1 MPLRHTLV
9 KSIYIYIYIYEAD
22 GEWRRAMRNLE
33 SVVRKKTFSLPQRL
47 YHKLPRAE
55 RDPSR
60 TNKKKSKTK
69 RCNLL
74 NDALRIFASA
84 SELQLRDITKVVGK
98 VLCKQLE

>member
-1 MPLRHTLV
+1 MCALSHLFL
-9 KSIYIYIYIYEAD
+9 KIFS
-22 GEWRRAMRNLE
+22 
-33 SVVRKKTFSLPQRL
+33 KKLKKAVNTFLIFQKIFSKIINYCVPQRL

-60 TNKKKSKTK
+60 TKKRKSKSK

-84 SELQLRDITKVVGK
+84 SELQLREITKVVGK
-98 VLCKQLE
+98 VLCKRLE